1 MLSPI
6 SIDIVKIPQDSLC
19 GRILRAAII
28 AELEEI
34 SIFTSRGCDDQGEE
48 SENRIDGCGK
58 KG

>member
-6 SIDIVKIPQDSLC
+6 SIDIVKIPQDSLY

-34 SIFTSRGCDDQGEE
+34 IFTSRGCDDQGEE